1 MMYPSAV
8 KKGRKDMK
16 RHPSKIIGLLF
27 LILLLCIGSPGIA
40 EEKGKV
46 LDLTFK
52 VKDMGAKVLDLKFK
66 VEDMGGKVQNLRIK
80 ETPTEIHIE
89 LASDVLFDFDKAD
102 IKPQAAAALKQVAFV
117 IRDKAIG
124 VVRIEG
130 HTDSKGSNAYNL
142 RLSRRRADSVKT
154 WLIHKENLENVAFR
168 TRGFGA
174 KRPIAPNT
182 KPDGSDNP
190 EGRQKNR
197 RVEII
202 LKK

>member
-1 MMYPSAV
+1 
-8 KKGRKDMK
+8 MK
-16 RHPSKIIGLLF
+16 RYLSKISGLLF
-27 LILLLCIGSPGIA
+27 LIFLVGIGSYGIA
-40 EEKGKV
+40 EEKGK
-46 LDLTFK
+46 
-52 VKDMGAKVLDLKFK
+52 ALDLKFK
-66 VEDMGGKVQNLRIK
+66 VEDLGAKILGLNFKVEDMGAKVQNLRVK

-102 IKPQAAAALKQVAFV
+102 IKPQAAAALKQVASV

-130 HTDSKGSNAYNL
+130 HTDSKGSDAYNL
-142 RLSRRRADSVKT
+142 RLSRRRANSVKI
-154 WLIHKENLENVAFR
+154 WLISKENLKNVAFR
-168 TRGFGA
+168 TRGYGST
-174 KRPIAPNT
+174 RPIAPNT

>member
-1 MMYPSAV
+1 
-8 KKGRKDMK
+8 MK
-16 RHPSKIIGLLF
+16 RHLSKIIGLLF
-27 LILLLCIGSPGIA
+27 LILLMGIESHGIA

-46 LDLTFK
+46 LDLKFN
-52 VKDMGAKVLDLKFK
+52 VEDMNAKVLDLKFN
-66 VEDMGGKVQNLRIK
+66 VEDMGGKVKNLRLK

-102 IKPQAAAALKQVAFV
+102 IKPQAAATLKQAATV

-130 HTDSKGSNAYNL
+130 HTDSKGSDAYNL
-142 RLSRRRADSVKT
+142 RLSRQRANSVKT
-154 WLIHKENLENVAFR
+154 WLINKGNLKNVVFE

-174 KRPIAPNT
+174 KKPIARNT
-182 KPDGSDNP
+182 NPGGSDNP
-190 EGRQKNR
+190 EGRRKNR

>member
-1 MMYPSAV
+1 
-8 KKGRKDMK
+8 MK
-16 RHPSKIIGLLF
+16 RHLSKIIGLLF
-27 LILLLCIGSPGIA
+27 LILLIGIESHGIA

-46 LDLTFK
+46 LDL
-52 VKDMGAKVLDLKFK
+52 KFN
-66 VEDMGGKVQNLRIK
+66 VEDMGGKVKNLRLK

-102 IKPQAAAALKQVAFV
+102 IKPQAAATLKQAATV

-130 HTDSKGSNAYNL
+130 HTDSKGSDAYNL
-142 RLSRRRADSVKT
+142 RLSRQRANSVKT
-154 WLIHKENLENVAFR
+154 WLINKGNLKNVVFE

-174 KRPIAPNT
+174 KKPIAPNT
-182 KPDGSDNP
+182 NPGGSDNP
-190 EGRQKNR
+190 EGRRKNR

>member
-1 MMYPSAV
+1 
-8 KKGRKDMK
+8 MK
-16 RHPSKIIGLLF
+16 RYLSKISGLLF
-27 LILLLCIGSPGIA
+27 LIFLVGIGSHGGA
-40 EEKGKV
+40 KEKSNV
-46 LDLTFK
+46 LDLKFK
-52 VKDMGAKVLDLKFK
+52 VEDTRAKILDLKFK
-66 VEDMGGKVQNLRIK
+66 VEDMGGKIQNLRVK

-89 LASDVLFDFDKAD
+89 LASDVLFDFDKSN
-102 IKPQAAAALKQVAFV
+102 IKPQAAAALKQVASM

-130 HTDSKGSNAYNL
+130 HTDSKGSDAYNL
-142 RLSRRRADSVKT
+142 RLSKRRANSVKT

-168 TRGFGA
+168 TRGYGS
-174 KRPIAPNT
+174 KQPIAPNT

>member
-1 MMYPSAV
+1 
-8 KKGRKDMK
+8 MK

-27 LILLLCIGSPGIA
+27 FIFLVGIGSHGVA
-40 EEKGKV
+40 EEKSKV
-46 LDLTFK
+46 LDLK
-52 VKDMGAKVLDLKFK
+52 SNVEDMGAKVLDLKFN
-66 VEDMGGKVQNLRIK
+66 VEDMGGKIQNLRIK

-89 LASDVLFDFDKAD
+89 LAADVLFDFDKAN
-102 IKPQAAAALKQVAFV
+102 IKPQAAAALKQVASM
-117 IRDKAIG
+117 IRNKAVG

-130 HTDSKGSNAYNL
+130 HTDSKGSDAYNL
-142 RLSRRRADSVKT
+142 RLSRRRANSVKT
-154 WLIHKENLENVAFR
+154 WLIHKENLKNVAFE

-174 KRPIAPNT
+174 KKPIAPNT
-182 KPDGSDNP
+182 KSDGSDNP

>member
-1 MMYPSAV
+1 
-8 KKGRKDMK
+8 MK
-16 RHPSKIIGLLF
+16 RHPTKIIGLLF
-27 LILLLCIGSPGIA
+27 LILIVGFGGRGIA

-46 LDLTFK
+46 LDLKFK
-52 VKDMGAKVLDLKFK
+52 VNDMIVKVLDLKFK
-66 VEDMGGKVQNLRIK
+66 VEDMGGKVQSLRLK

-89 LASDVLFDFDKAD
+89 LASDVLFDFDKAN
-102 IKPQAAAALKQVAFV
+102 IKPQAAATLRQAASV

-130 HTDSKGSNAYNL
+130 HTDSKGSDAYNL
-142 RLSRRRADSVKT
+142 KLSRRRANSVKT
-154 WLIHKENLENVAFR
+154 WFIHKENLKNVAFE